1 MHVFELGVLVG
12 AVILGA
18 LPLCGAQTP
27 RPAPERYYVALRAG
41 DETGDL
47 TLQNVDGA
55 TIEEISPDP
64 DGDAALG
71 PLRPGH
77 YTLCLDGVAAG
88 EFVLNENAA
97 VMLTTGRL
105 WTDGELLHL
114 EPDTPGAILLKLA
127 LPGPGTYPVYLTGED
142 VSRTAVAQIGADDA
156 QDPGGGYTRCVQFE
170 GLMAGCYTLTCRGEA
185 IASLELARGE
195 VKSLALAVN

>member
-1 MHVFELGVLVG
+1 MSRGD
-12 AVILGA
+12 
-18 LPLCGAQTP
+18 
-27 RPAPERYYVALRAG
+27 AG
-41 DETGDL
+41 DVGNEARPDGEPARGRARNQVWNAAGDYRL
-47 TLQNVDGA
+47 APARLVVA
-55 TIEEISPDP
+55 